1 MSIQP
6 KIEPGSPS
14 NSHMILDRDENETSH
29 NFEEK
34 TIPDLVEVLRVAY
47 LPKTFD
53 TVEAVLLSREMGLR
67 DQIQLL
73 QQNVEMEKLAR
84 LKAEEEVKKRE
95 RVSEEGKKLE
105 QRYTTL
111 LKELKKT
118 GLVHDRETIEVLRKR
133 NVQLRELCE
142 KGKREVQNYEA
153 MLKEAEMARLADRD
167 ALEEVKKKNVEFECE
182 VKKLEEKR
190 LEDGNELKVLKLK
203 NGELESRV
211 LELKEKIVEDDNA
224 LDVLRKMKDGLEDQ
238 VLELKGKMVEDEK
251 LLDVLKSKN
260 GELEYEVLEFRKLK
274 EKWEEDTNELCG
286 IREKNAELENEVLE
300 LKKLKKQWLNDSNA
314 LEELRSKVR
323 VSEDDKKSLAEIEI
337 KNGQLKESVNN
348 NLATISKLKNEN
360 NNLYMKFYG
369 LLERVAK
376 MEDDTKLLM
385 SVDASWC
392 GKNEADPPADPMVAE
407 FGNDTVQAASLPR
420 NEDAQPQNIR
430 GKDAQGASSGI

>member
-1 MSIQP
+1 M
-6 KIEPGSPS
+6 
-14 NSHMILDRDENETSH
+14 
-29 NFEEK
+29 
-34 TIPDLVEVLRVAY
+34 
-47 LPKTFD
+47 
-53 TVEAVLLSREMGLR
+53 
-67 DQIQLL
+67 
-73 QQNVEMEKLAR
+73 
-84 LKAEEEVKKRE
+84 
-95 RVSEEGKKLE
+95 
-105 QRYTTL
+105 
-111 LKELKKT
+111 
-118 GLVHDRETIEVLRKR
+118 
-133 NVQLRELCE
+133 
-142 KGKREVQNYEA
+142 
-153 MLKEAEMARLADRD
+153 
-167 ALEEVKKKNVEFECE
+167 
-182 VKKLEEKR
+182 
-190 LEDGNELKVLKLK
+190 
-203 NGELESRV
+203 
-211 LELKEKIVEDDNA
+211 ELKEKIFEDDNA
-224 LDVLRKMKDGLEDQ
+224 LDVLRKMKDGLEHQ

-385 SVDASWC
+385 SVDASWG